1 MESTKKEIEV
11 HQKMMEIEADLWDIV
26 QNEIVNLD
34 TEPLV
39 VSACFLKV
47 AVAMYKDELGP
58 EYAQAIL
65 QTASDSIDETFSPAS
80 LLKPP
85 PGSQVH

>member
-1 MESTKKEIEV
+1 MELTEKELKV
-11 HQKMMEIEADLWDIV
+11 RQKMMEIEADLWDIV
-26 QNEIVNLD
+26 QNEVVNHE
-34 TEPLV
+34 TEALV

-65 QTASDSIDETFSPAS
+65 QTASDNIDETFSPAS

-85 PGSQVH
+85 PGSIVH